1 MAPVSGS
8 ADIPP
13 TSAAETPA
21 VQAGGVVVSYG
32 AVPVVRGLDLVV
44 RPGEVLALLGP
55 SGSGKTTLLYA
66 LAGFLGLSEGRIEL
80 AGVLVSSA
88 DRLVPPERRPV
99 AMVFQHYGLWP
110 HMSALDT
117 VAYPM
122 RRAGIGAD
130 EARRQAQVL
139 LEQQRIGH
147 LAARRPAQL
156 SGGEQ
161 QRVGLARAL
170 ARRPAVYLLDEPT
183 AHLDGALK
191 AELQSELA
199 TRLHADGA
207 AAVHATHEVEEALAI
222 ADRVA
227 LLRDGRVVQ
236 DGPPETVYAAP
247 VDDWAAVLTGP
258 ASFLDAAALRSA
270 TGGGSGD
277 DRSRGGVGEG
287 SGDGRVADLPEGP
300 AARFM
305 LRPEWLSFD
314 GPLPGR
320 VVEVRYR
327 GSHTDHVIET
337 AVGRLLLRAPGAP
350 RHAVG
355 AGVTCRIERAWRMPA
370 AR

>member
-1 MAPVSGS
+1 MARVSGS
-8 ADIPP
+8 PDLRQAPAP
-13 TSAAETPA
+13 ETPA
-21 VQAGGVVVSYG
+21 VRADGVVVSYG
-32 AVPVVRGLDLVV
+32 TVAVVRGLDLIV

-66 LAGFLGLSEGRIEL
+66 LAGFLGLSGGRIEL
-80 AGVLVSSA
+80 AGAVVSSP
-88 DRLVPPERRPV
+88 DHLVPPERRPV

-139 LEQQRIGH
+139 LDQQRIGH
-147 LAARRPAQL
+147 LASRRPSQL

-227 LLRDGRVVQ
+227 LLREGRVVQ
-236 DGPPETVYAAP
+236 DGPPEAVYAAP
-247 VDDWAAVLTGP
+247 VDAWAAVLTGP
-258 ASFLDAAALRSA
+258 ASFVDATALRSA
-270 TGGGSGD
+270 MRGD
-277 DRSRGGVGEG
+277 PAEGLPSHLVGEG
-287 SGDGRVADLPEGP
+287 SGDGSAADLLEGP
-300 AARFM
+300 AGRFM

-327 GSHTDHVIET
+327 GSHTDHVIDT
-337 AVGRLLLRAPGAP
+337 AAGQLLLRAPGTP
-350 RHAVG
+350 RRATG